1 MMNIEKISYS
11 LVLYLA
17 LIEGLSLVILDV
29 IPAAVFVD
37 SSFGMLLA
45 FPIGFIPALL
55 VLFIYRFKEN
65 YLPLK
70 INDKKIADIP
80 LLIPSIV
87 NGLFMV
93 FLFSA
98 QELLPIPT
106 IGIISEG
113 LFGFVSVLIAAW
125 IIVVLYNEIP
135 VKATRLR
142 FTVNK
147 NHVELKR
154 IDYFTVLYAGSFEFF
169 ILPLMFVFY
178 GYGIY
183 PFLNGFFSGLIG
195 STVALFITNQLLKKK
210 PLQLVV

>member
-17 LIEGLSLVILDV
+17 LIEGLSLVILDI

-55 VLFIYRFKEN
+55 VLFIYRFKEK

-70 INDKKIADIP
+70 INGKKITNIP
-80 LLIPSIV
+80 LLIPSIA
-87 NGLFMV
+87 NGLFMT

-106 IGIISEG
+106 TTIIGEG

-125 IIVVLYNEIP
+125 IVVVLYNELP
-135 VKATRLR
+135 LKATRIR
-142 FTVNK
+142 FSIDK
-147 NHVELKR
+147 KHVELKH
-154 IDYFTVLYAGSFEFF
+154 IGYFAALYAGLFEFF

-195 STVALFITNQLLKKK
+195 STVALFITNQLLKKN